1 MIQINDL
8 EGADPLLREALQI
21 YETIDKDSWL
31 ALYSKGKLGELL
43 RLQKNFVD
51 AERVLKETVEEMF
64 ERRKEAND
72 ANRKQYNEINRNLFY
87 VYSQTDQKEKIEE
100 WKKRRGD
107 WYRKWIWTKAIPE
120 RLKAH

>member
-1 MIQINDL
+1 MVSSNALIQINDL

-107 WYRKWIWTKAIPE
+107 WYRK
-120 RLKAH
+120 